1 MVPKQSSDL
10 CDCRLIHRQV
20 VEEAIASS
28 LEPNEIGTLA
38 QIFKAL
44 ADETRLKIL
53 WALEKREMCVCDLA
67 AMLALTE
74 SAVSHQLR
82 LLRNLQ
88 LVSNRRDGV
97 VLYYRLA
104 DNHVSQLIR
113 ITLEHLR
120 D

>member
-1 MVPKQSSDL
+1 MPKQSGDL

-28 LEPNEIGTLA
+28 LDPNEIGTLA

-44 ADETRLKIL
+44 SDETRLKIL
-53 WALEKREMCVCDLA
+53 WALQQQEMCVCDLA
-67 AMLALTE
+67 AMLGLSE

-88 LVSNRRDGV
+88 LVTNRRDGV

-104 DNHVSQLIR
+104 DSHVSQLIG
-113 ITLEHLR
+113 ITLKHLR

>member
-1 MVPKQSSDL
+1 M
-10 CDCRLIHRQV
+10 

-28 LEPNEIGTLA
+28 LDPYEIGTLA

-67 AMLALTE
+67 AMLGLTE

-88 LVSNRRDGV
+88 LVTNRRDGV

>member
-1 MVPKQSSDL
+1 MPRQNNDL
-10 CDCRLIHRQV
+10 CDYRLIHRQV
-20 VEEAIASS
+20 VEEAMASA
-28 LEPNEIGTLA
+28 LA
-38 QIFKAL
+38 PAEVENLVQTFKAL
-44 ADETRLKIL
+44 ADTTRLRIL

-67 AMLALTE
+67 AMLGLTE

-88 LVSNRRDGV
+88 LVTNRRDGV

-104 DNHVSQLIR
+104 DDHVSQLIR